1 MTLANDEP
9 ISSLR
14 GVLLLGVLLA
24 LAVPATAHAQRRD
37 DEARALYSAGEIAFG
52 EGRYEYALVHF
63 QRAYELSPRPILLF
77 NIGASAERLSRDTL
91 ALEAYEQYLQE
102 LPDAPNRRVVAA
114 RIVLLRQALYGQ
126 PAQPLETEPPTST
139 VAPWVVVGVGASAV
153 VLGAVFTGLGFAD
166 AATVRDLPDGT
177 PWAAV
182 ADEYERAPRR
192 QLAGLALLGVGTVAV
207 VTGVVLALTGRR
219 RSSSA
224 PPAES
229 TRVTP
234 WVEPHSAGLIASGSF

>member
-1 MTLANDEP
+1 MTLANNEP
-9 ISSLR
+9 TSPLP

-37 DEARALYSAGEIAFG
+37 DEARALYSAGEIAFS

-126 PAQPLETEPPTST
+126 PEPSLETDEPTG
-139 VAPWVVVGVGASAV
+139 AGPWIVVGVGAAAV
-153 VLGAVFTGLGFAD
+153 ALGAVFTGLGFAD

-192 QLAGLALLGVGTVAV
+192 QMAGFALLGVGTVAV
-207 VTGVVLALTGRR
+207 VTGVVLAIRGSRN
-219 RSSSA
+219 SPSDASA
-224 PPAES
+224 SDS
-229 TRVTP
+229 TRVTG
-234 WVEPHSAGLIASGSF
+234 WVDQHSAGVVASGSF